1 MNAVS
6 SIALSGLQAAHA
18 RMGNSAH
25 NIANAVTPDFRRQL
39 VAQQTAPNGGVAT
52 TMERAPVAGDVLAE
66 DLVALKL
73 AQHLF
78 SANLKVLRTHD
89 RMLGTLLDVQA

>member
-6 SIALSGLQAAHA
+6 SIAMSGLQAAQT
-18 RMGNSAH
+18 RMASSAH
-25 NIANAVTPDFRRQL
+25 NIANAVTPDFRRQV
-39 VAQQTAPNGGVAT
+39 VAQQTAPNGGVT
-52 TMERAPVAGDVLAE
+52 TTIERAPVTGDALAE

-78 SANLKVLRTHD
+78 TANLKVLRTQD
-89 RMLGTLLDVQA
+89 QMLGTLLDETA